1 MPHHLST
8 GISSVYLQNLKDVR
22 VDKEGVQ
29 KSVLIADNDSKLV
42 TGI

>member
-8 GISSVYLQNLKDVR
+8 GISSVYLQNGKDVR
-22 VDKEGVQ
+22 VDEVGVQ
-29 KSVLIADNDSKLV
+29 ESVLIADNDSKLV